1 MGFKLQDQIQ
11 KMRGI
16 PGKYKR
22 VLTAIANRARNDGT
36 NFFEAKETTAA
47 KSGVDRSTAFRNMDD
62 LTKMGILPKAENHEC
77 GIDYCPKGTQH
88 FYKPGNHWTQAY
100 YIDLVALQQYDES
113 RCRMLRE
120 KKKSGV
126 AKRTRVALQNAHEVA
141 LHFEMQTGDTREAR
155 STGSDEPSAL
165 TSGSEKA
172 SKPVSLATTSL
183 ASAPCVPATPEK
195 QNLSGCDGVL
205 PNQEQ
210 NQSQSQNQEQPQHQ
224 FPQSREEM
232 YDAPMSDASE
242 LLHIITPNVTD
253 AMVREQLP
261 LCARILEF
269 FPRADEY
276 AVKAAELVLGFNRAH
291 RSGKYATKDDKKLYI
306 RNAAQYLKALE
317 SSTASLL
324 NDYDNHDFMNCET
337 CRESGVFDYKA
348 FVREIRKDQEREAE
362 QKKRDAANAIQ
373 QAKLKA
379 ERERKE
385 RLCPECQK
393 TDRGEHIMPS
403 IGGWVKVCNACYD
416 KRYESEQEH
425 IAKMGGWRNNLRK
438 PLEPRPEYAAAKE
451 AEARAAIAKAMD
463 DAEEDV
469 PVCPHCHR
477 AGKNPKGFQK
487 HWDNCPVFREGMMQ
501 ALQPV
506 AKAAAAPK
514 GFDVEEA

>member
-1 MGFKLQDQIQ
+1 MSRKLATTIKDSA
-11 KMRGI
+11 I

-22 VLTAIANRARNDGT
+22 VLEAYAAFANNDGT
-36 NFFEAKETTAA
+36 NIYAAQTKVAQKAGITRRTIVRITPDLIASGVLRHGKKHTCKVKWCNGGSTHYCGHIGKWTNVYEINLGLVQNVPNLLVTNCLKACGAKCRKPRAAKCLTDSGIKETPALLDGA
-47 KSGVDRSTAFRNMDD
+47 LGKEQDSSAV
-62 LTKMGILPKAENHEC
+62 P
-77 GIDYCPKGTQH
+77 
-88 FYKPGNHWTQAY
+88 
-100 YIDLVALQQYDES
+100 LVS
-113 RCRMLRE
+113 
-120 KKKSGV
+120 K
-126 AKRTRVALQNAHEVA
+126 
-141 LHFEMQTGDTREAR
+141 
-155 STGSDEPSAL
+155 
-165 TSGSEKA
+165 KA
-172 SKPVSLATTSL
+172 SKPVTLATASLAPASL
-183 ASAPCVPATPEK
+183 AALE
-195 QNLSGCDGVL
+195 
-205 PNQEQ
+205 
-210 NQSQSQNQEQPQHQ
+210 NQSQNLLGYGNLSSEEQNQEQPQHQ
-224 FPQSREEM
+224 LPQSREEM

-269 FPRADEY
+269 FPHADEY

-324 NDYDNHDFMNCET
+324 NDYDNHDFKNCET

-393 TDRGEHIMPS
+393 TDRGEHIMSS

-469 PVCPHCHR
+469 PLCPQCHR

>member
-1 MGFKLQDQIQ
+1 
-11 KMRGI
+11 MRGI

-36 NFFEAKETTAA
+36 NFFEAKETIGA

-62 LTKMGILPKAENHEC
+62 LTKMGILPKAESHEC
-77 GIDYCPKGTQH
+77 GIDYCPKGTKH
-88 FYKPGNHWTQAY
+88 FYKPGNHWTQVY
-100 YIDLVALQQYDES
+100 YIDLVALQKYDEL
-113 RCRMLRE
+113 RCKMLRE

-126 AKRTRVALQNAHEVA
+126 AKRTRVALQNATEVA

-155 STGSDEPSAL
+155 FTGSVEPSVL
-165 TSGSEKA
+165 TDGSKKA
-172 SKPVSLATTSL
+172 SKPVTLATASLAPASL
-183 ASAPCVPATPEK
+183 AALE
-195 QNLSGCDGVL
+195 
-205 PNQEQ
+205 
-210 NQSQSQNQEQPQHQ
+210 NQSQNLLGYGNLSSEEQNQEQPEYQ

-324 NDYDNHDFMNCET
+324 NDYDNHDFKNCET

-348 FVREIRKDQEREAE
+348 FVREIRKDQEREAAR
-362 QKKRDAANAIQ
+362 KKQEKLAAI
-373 QAKLKA
+373 
-379 ERERKE
+379 EREKRLAEEARIAK
-385 RLCPECQK
+385 LCPECK
-393 TDRGEHIMPS
+393 KADRGEHLMYS
-403 IGGWVKVCNACYD
+403 IGGWVKVCDACYD
-416 KRYESEQEH
+416 KRYESEQNTL
-425 IAKMGGWRNNLRK
+425 ADKGWYAIRQ
-438 PLEPRPEYAAAKE
+438 PLKPRPEYLAAKE
-451 AEARAAIAKAMD
+451 AEAKAAMAKAME

-469 PVCPHCHR
+469 PICPQCHR
-477 AGKNPKGFQK
+477 AGKNVAGYQK
-487 HWDNCPVFREGMMQ
+487 HWDNCPVYREELKQ
-501 ALQPV
+501 AFAQPLQKEA
-506 AKAAAAPK
+506 AKAA
-514 GFDVEEA
+514 GEQL